1 MSDDLKRLFA
11 ESRTFD
17 GERAIVAERSRK
29 RAYRVA
35 AASSALAGV
44 AMVSMF
50 AMLPL
55 RTIDVRVFRVDSG
68 TGVVDLVAP
77 LQGTQTYNEAVNKYW
92 LRAYVRSRE
101 GYMPD
106 EAAVAYRR
114 VALMSNEEQQQRFA
128 EVATPRNSQ
137 SPTAVLGKTGRIEI
151 DVKAVTFASAKIAL
165 VRFTK
170 TIRRD
175 REATVSHWMAT
186 ISWEYVGS
194 AMAESDRELNPLG
207 FLVNDYRI
215 DAEVQ

>member
-1 MSDDLKRLFA
+1 MS
-11 ESRTFD
+11 
-17 GERAIVAERSRK
+17 AERSRK

-35 AASSALAGV
+35 ATASALAGL
-44 AMVSMF
+44 ALVSMF

-55 RTIDVRVFRVDSG
+55 RTVAVRVFRVDSG

-92 LRAYVRSRE
+92 LRSYVRSRE

-106 EAAVAYRR
+106 EAAIAYRR
-114 VALMSNEEQQQRFA
+114 VALMSNEDQQQRFA
-128 EVATPRNSQ
+128 EVATPRNPQ
-137 SPTAVLGKTGRIEI
+137 SPTATIGKDGRIDI

-165 VRFTK
+165 VRFAK
-170 TIRRD
+170 TIRRG
-175 REATVSHWMAT
+175 REVAVSHWMAT
-186 ISWEYVGS
+186 LSWEYAGG

-207 FLVNDYRI
+207 FIVNDYRI